1 MRELEDALPS
11 ARFFRIHRS
20 YLVNLQ
26 KVAALEPTTTPG
38 RMVVRLSDSRATTL
52 EVARRQTRALKQHL
66 GLR

>member
-1 MRELEDALPS
+1 MRELEDLLPS

-26 KVAALEPTTTPG
+26 KVASLEQAAPG
-38 RMVVRLSDSRATTL
+38 RWQVRLADEGSTTL
-52 EVARRQTRALKQHL
+52 EVARRQTRGLKQHL